1 MSVISGGKTVF
12 CEGKNNSLDYK
23 IIYRIVENLS
33 EKVTIV
39 PSGSKFTFSIFAG
52 GYFSRDKLNNQ
63 KYLVFRDRDFDI
75 RPTKEIKLL

>member
-12 CEGKNNSLDYK
+12 CEGKDSSLDYK
-23 IIYRIVENLS
+23 IIYRLTENLS

-52 GYFSRDKLNNQ
+52 GYFQGINKQDKSIW
-63 KYLVFRDRDFDI
+63 YFV
-75 RPTKEIKLL
+75 TEILI